1 MKRKFKLF
9 ATVASLC
16 LSVALM
22 AFGVYAASTVTYTV
36 SGSVNYEVKHALVT
50 VTTTADYLQVKGGE
64 GGQEWVAQT
73 AGYKTTPPSASDLAE
88 SPDVRQYVT
97 GGDAVT
103 DGSWSSYDSSTGLA
117 KDETSGSARVAV
129 DFNQSTVWR
138 ITINVKTAND
148 SGVNVTL
155 TDGTYAIGGEA
166 NFGIVAAGTYTTA
179 TKVDK
184 ATIEGTNFVFY
195 VYLEDVTLN
204 ITEADAYTFEIPLTI
219 AQATQA

>member
-22 AFGVYAASTVTYTV
+22 AFGVYAASQVTYTV
-36 SGSVNYEVKHALVT
+36 NGSVSYTVQNALVT

-64 GGQEWVAQT
+64 DGQTWVGQT
-73 AGYKTTPPSASDLAE
+73 TGYKTAPTVESDLAE
-88 SPDVRQYVT
+88 SADVRKYVT
-97 GGDAVT
+97 GVGAVT
-103 DGSWSSYDSSTGLA
+103 GDPWSSYDSSTGLA
-117 KDETSGSARVAV
+117 KDETSGSATVSV
-129 DFNQSTVWR
+129 NFNQSTVWR
-138 ITINVKTAND
+138 ITINVKTINE

-155 TDGTYAIGGEA
+155 TEGTYAIGGEA
-166 NFGIVAAGTYTTA
+166 NFGIVAAGTYTTE

-184 ATIEGTNFVFY
+184 ATTEGTNFVFY
-195 VYLEDVTLN
+195 VYLKDVTLN